1 MPQSKKSPKR
11 ATGSKTNA
19 VPPPDAS
26 PKSSPKSASHNPL
39 EESLELWSRFAR
51 QTGETVTEYLRRFGD
66 EQQKNYESWAASL
79 RDATRPPSRERGTDE
94 VQARF
99 QEWNRRAEEI
109 GERVREAFMTTLK
122 PQKELIDLW
131 VKPFLPNQATDEDR
145 SREAAE
151 LIQKLWTGL
160 GTDVFRR
167 LFSGLQ
173 PGQGVEELIRVQEAS
188 LKEFSDSFQKLT
200 QIYFTSPA
208 FVTMFGKTLDAS
220 LDGQKLVKDQ
230 ETLFSKMTGLPSRRE
245 ITELNEAVRDLSEKV
260 TRMGSGRA

>member
-1 MPQSKKSPKR
+1 MPQNKKSPKSP
-11 ATGSKTNA
+11 AASKSNA
-19 VPPPDAS
+19 VPPSGAS
-26 PKSSPKSASHNPL
+26 PRGRSKTAPQNPI
-39 EESLELWSRFAR
+39 EESLELWTRFAQ

-79 RDATRPPSRERGTDE
+79 RDATRPASREKETDE

-109 GERVREAFMTTLK
+109 GERVREAFTTTMG

-131 VKPFLPNQATDEDR
+131 VKPFLPKQATNEDR
-145 SREAAE
+145 TREATE
-151 LIQKLWTGL
+151 LIQRLWTGL

-167 LFSGLQ
+167 LFTALQ
-173 PGQGVEELIRVQEAS
+173 PGQGVEELIRVQESS
-188 LKEFSDSFQKLT
+188 LKEFTDSFQKLT

-220 LDGQKLVKDQ
+220 LDSQKLVKDQ
-230 ETLFSKMTGLPSRRE
+230 ETVFSKMTGLPSRRE

-260 TRMGSGRA
+260 TRMSSGRA

>member
-1 MPQSKKSPKR
+1 MPQNKKSPQR
-11 ATGSKTNA
+11 PSASKPNA
-19 VPPPDAS
+19 VPPPEAS
-26 PKSSPKSASHNPL
+26 PKSPPRTSHRNPL
-39 EESLELWSRFAR
+39 EESFELWTRFAR
-51 QTGETVTEYLRRFGD
+51 QTGETVTEYLRRFGE
-66 EQQKNYESWAASL
+66 EQQKNYESWATSL
-79 RDATRPPSRERGTDE
+79 RDATRPMAHSRETEE

-99 QEWNRRAEEI
+99 QEWNRRAQEI
-109 GERVREAFMTTLK
+109 GERVRDAFLTSLG

-131 VKPFLPNQATDEDR
+131 VKPFLPKEATSEDR
-145 SREAAE
+145 SREAVE

-160 GTDVFRR
+160 ATDVFRS
-167 LFSGLQ
+167 LYTVLQ

-220 LDGQKLVKDQ
+220 LDSQNLAKEQ
-230 ETLFSKMTGLPSRRE
+230 ETLFSRMTGLPSRRE

-260 TRMGSGRA
+260 TRMNSGRA